1 MSGTHESTTDRDEL
15 ESTLGSFQDSLRG
28 QIEDRRQTIVTIG
41 VAIGVAVAVVAY
53 LLGRRSGRKK
63 SAIID
68 IRRL

>member
-1 MSGTHESTTDRDEL
+1 MSGTQNSPIDREEL
-15 ESTLGSFQDSLRG
+15 ESTLGSFQNSLRG

-41 VAIGVAVAVVAY
+41 VVVGVAVAVAAF